1 MRTNSGG
8 RFDVAA
14 KSARAAQLEK
24 DMEAPGFW
32 DRPDLANKTVIE
44 LKGINAGLK
53 PFLAVEAKFGD
64 VEALQELAA
73 EAGGEDLEAECSA
86 EVDRLAGVVEKLEFQ
101 AMMTQEADPLPA
113 IVTIQ
118 AGAGGTESCD
128 WVQILARMYTRW
140 AEEKGYKLE
149 QIDFDPG
156 DVAGLRSST
165 FAIRGPH
172 AYGYLRAETGVH
184 RLVRISPFD
193 AAARRQT
200 SFASV
205 DVIPEIK
212 DEIEIELKD
221 GDITMEVFMS
231 GGPGGQHQNK
241 TASGVRLRH
250 TPTGVWVESRSERS
264 QHQNRANCMQML
276 KAKLYRMEQEKRDA
290 EYAKQYDAKADISFG
305 SQIRSYVLAP
315 YQLVKDHRTNAEVG
329 NANGVLEGNLDV
341 FMESYL
347 RAMIGGGK
355 K

>member
-1 MRTNSGG
+1 MESDGFWNNP
-8 RFDVAA
+8 DQAA
-14 KSARAAQLEK
+14 K
-24 DMEAPGFW
+24 
-32 DRPDLANKTVIE
+32 TVQE
-44 LKGINAGLK
+44 LKALNAAVK
-53 PFLAVEAKFGD
+53 PFAAVEAKFAD
-64 VEALQELAA
+64 LDAMKELAA
-73 EAGGEDLEAECSA
+73 ELGED
-86 EVDRLAGVVEKLEFQ
+86 EVAADYARDVETLGKTLGDLEFQ
-101 AMMTQEADPLPA
+101 AMMTQQADPLPA

-118 AGAGGTESCD
+118 AGAGGTEACD
-128 WVQILARMYTRW
+128 WVQMLTRMYTRW
-140 AEEKGYKLE
+140 AEEKGYKIE

-156 DVAGLRSST
+156 DVAGLRNSV
-165 FAIRGPH
+165 FAVRGPH
-172 AYGYLRAETGVH
+172 AYGYLRSETGVH

-193 AAARRQT
+193 ANARRQT

-212 DEIEIELKD
+212 DEIEIDLKE

-276 KAKLYRMEQEKRDA
+276 KAKLYRIEQEKREA
-290 EYAKQYDAKADISFG
+290 EYAKQYDAKAEISFG

-315 YQLVKDHRTNAEVG
+315 YQLVKDHRTDCEAG
-329 NANGVLEGNLDV
+329 NAQGVLDGRIDP
-341 FMESYL
+341 FMEAYL
-347 RAMIGGGK
+347 RAQIGGGK